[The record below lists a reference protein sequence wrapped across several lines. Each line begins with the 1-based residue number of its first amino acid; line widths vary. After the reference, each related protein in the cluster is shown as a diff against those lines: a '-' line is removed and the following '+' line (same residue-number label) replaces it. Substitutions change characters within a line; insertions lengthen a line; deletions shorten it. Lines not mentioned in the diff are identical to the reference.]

1 MCSEDVVMRACGNV
15 TVTLRYVP
23 GILNLQIPKKRE
35 WSMNQKLFLVFEKLG
50 PLGDGE
56 QNISWGWPDAYM
68 YFNFDYIW
76 NWCSH

>member
-1 MCSEDVVMRACGNV
+1 
-15 TVTLRYVP
+15 
-23 GILNLQIPKKRE
+23 
-35 WSMNQKLFLVFEKLG
+35 MNQKLFLVFEKLG

-56 QNISWGWPDAYM
+56 QNISWERPDAYM